1 LTLSSSLNPNDA
13 YKSFNIDDICSIV
26 EKYYSLD
33 FSEQEK
39 IHLKYQLKHFE
50 LEVLNHPKLKN
61 LPSIAELCRELIE
74 TRKSEIYYLIDRL
87 IRLVLTLPMSKAT
100 TKRAFS
106 AMKIV
111 KTRLHN
117 KMDDEFLADNLVV
130 YIERE
135 ISESFNSDLILDD
148 YVSLRERKMQFQ
160 TPCILY

>member
-1 LTLSSSLNPNDA
+1 
-13 YKSFNIDDICSIV
+13 
-26 EKYYSLD
+26 
-33 FSEQEK
+33 
-39 IHLKYQLKHFE
+39 
-50 LEVLNHPKLKN
+50 
-61 LPSIAELCRELIE
+61 
-74 TRKSEIYYLIDRL
+74 
-87 IRLVLTLPMSKAT
+87 
-100 TKRAFS
+100 
-106 AMKIV
+106 MKIV